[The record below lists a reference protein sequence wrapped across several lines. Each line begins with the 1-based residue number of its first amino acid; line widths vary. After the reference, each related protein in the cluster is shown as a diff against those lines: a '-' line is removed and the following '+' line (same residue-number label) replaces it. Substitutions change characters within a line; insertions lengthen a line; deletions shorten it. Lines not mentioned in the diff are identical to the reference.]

1 MKEAKSLFEEVIAQ
15 APNTLEGSALTS
27 LGTLYYKV
35 PGWPVAFGDKEKAEQ
50 LLKQALT
57 VNPNGIDANYFYGD
71 FCYKKAVA
79 QRQSAI
85 YCKLSMH
92 PQDRNEKLRM
102 RDVRKRLRT
111 YWRASSN
118 LMRLL
123 LVEDDTLLGESMQVA
138 LSRQGYTVDWLER
151 GGGVVTALKTEQFTA
166 LILDLTLPDM
176 DGLEVLRQIRR
187 AGYTLPVMILTARD
201 DISDRVKGL
210 DGGADE
216 YIGKPFAL
224 EELLARLRLIIRRSS
239 GSAEELI
246 SVGELD
252 LSLSKQ
258 EIYYAQQALKLTRN
272 EYKILAS
279 LMTQAGRVMSKELLQ
294 QALHGWDEG
303 SSDNA
308 IEVHIHNLRK
318 KLPDNLVKNVRGVGY
333 MIEK

>member
-1 MKEAKSLFEEVIAQ
+1 M
-15 APNTLEGSALTS
+15 
-27 LGTLYYKV
+27 
-35 PGWPVAFGDKEKAEQ
+35 
-50 LLKQALT
+50 
-57 VNPNGIDANYFYGD
+57 
-71 FCYKKAVA
+71 
-79 QRQSAI
+79 
-85 YCKLSMH
+85 
-92 PQDRNEKLRM
+92 
-102 RDVRKRLRT
+102 RT